1 MIYLGSDHGGYE
13 LKQKIMTWLAE
24 WGKTYEDLG
33 NKNYDE
39 NDDYP
44 EFAIAVAQKVAENQN
59 EQVKGILICRSA
71 VGMVIAA
78 NKIKGARGA
87 AVYDEQMARLSR
99 EHNNANIIGLSGD
112 RVNEEEAKQ
121 IIRVFLETKF
131 SEEERHRR
139 RVGQIKDYE
148 EKRERPRSY

>member
-1 MIYLGSDHGGYE
+1 MIYLGADHGGYH
-13 LKQKIMTWLAE
+13 LKEKVKQWLTE
-24 WGKTYEDLG
+24 WGEKYEDYG
-33 NKNYDE
+33 NREYDE

-44 EFAIAVAQKVAENQN
+44 KYAFEVAKKVAENDQDGA
-59 EQVKGILICRSA
+59 KGILLCRSA

-112 RVNEEEAKQ
+112 RLNEEEAKQ

-139 RVGQIKDYE
+139 RVVQIKDYE